1 MKVRVYNPMEY
12 TQSVDISGFGNVE
25 DKVIVNPKSSVQ
37 VDMLDKQFIR
47 LKKKE
52 NSLKIYK
59 I

>member
-1 MKVRVYNPMEY
+1 MRVKVYNPREY
-12 TQSVDISGFGNVE
+12 TQSVDISGFDNVE